1 MFNKIKKRFNDKDL
15 AAELAAAGYQFS
27 SANSINIGRLVP
39 QVVYYVYAYA
49 TLVKNEQIKNGDPIN
64 ITVPTG
70 NFGNI
75 LAAYYAKLIGLPVD
89 KLICASNTNKV
100 LFDFFT
106 TGTYDKKR
114 EFTVTSSP
122 SMDILISSNLE
133 RLIYRIA
140 GNDAE
145 KNAAMMQALNG
156 EGEYTITEEMKKGL
170 VDFYGNYADEKETAE
185 AIKALYEKTG
195 YVIDTHTAVAASVYK
210 KYVADTQDTKTT
222 VIASTASPY
231 KFARSVMN
239 AIDPK
244 YDALDEFQL
253 VDELVKISNTEEP
266 NAVKEIRTAPVR
278 HNNVCAVDEM
288 ETTVKQWLNI
298 K

>member
-1 MFNKIKKRFNDKDL
+1 M
-15 AAELAAAGYQFS
+15 
-27 SANSINIGRLVP
+27 
-39 QVVYYVYAYA
+39 
-49 TLVKNEQIKNGDPIN
+49 
-64 ITVPTG
+64 
-70 NFGNI
+70 
-75 LAAYYAKLIGLPVD
+75 
-89 KLICASNTNKV
+89 
-100 LFDFFT
+100 
-106 TGTYDKKR
+106 
-114 EFTVTSSP
+114 
-122 SMDILISSNLE
+122 
-133 RLIYRIA
+133 
-140 GNDAE
+140 
-145 KNAAMMQALNG
+145 
-156 EGEYTITEEMKKGL
+156 
-170 VDFYGNYADEKETAE
+170 
-185 AIKALYEKTG
+185 TG

-288 ETTVKQWLNI
+288 EATVKQWLNI